1 MTNLDTPTRPHVPA
15 NPEYWVVSC
24 HVVGDPTL
32 GYDICYSHVR
42 TLSSLTAAKRW
53 GLRTFGHDDF
63 VIIIA
68 KAGRLY
74 RVTWMGEDRG
84 DTDDDM
90 HEIAHKL
97 DLTYEVPA

>member
-1 MTNLDTPTRPHVPA
+1 MSDTATPARPRIPA
-15 NPEYWVVSC
+15 NPEYWVVASYI
-24 HVVGDPTL
+24 VGDPTH
-32 GYDICYSHVR
+32 GYDCIYSHVR
-42 TLSSLTAAKRW
+42 TLPTLAAAKRW
-53 GLRTFGHDDF
+53 GLREFGHDDF